1 MSCLNGTDCRE
12 TAKRRSAL
20 AVLALMLAIFLL
32 LSAWSFL
39 PSRGQAVPDEI
50 QYGGAGAVEGKRVF
64 QAYNCMGCH
73 TIVGNGAYFGPDL
86 TRIHADAGAAWLA
99 AFLPSAGGWPTSA
112 AVRVQLQNPA
122 AREDAGTADLQ
133 AYLQRYPGAVERLD
147 RRGGQHTLMPNLPL
161 DAREVTAL
169 IAFLKYTST
178 LHTEGWPPKPR
189 EDRRIPAGLAGQ
201 APAAGGGVAAG
212 QAAAATAPAAPATAD
227 AQAQD
232 PVARGRQLV
241 SDLGCVA
248 CHASDRKRT
257 VGPGWGGVSG
267 HEVQLADGT
276 TVTADEAYLVR
287 SIRQPD
293 AQIVAG
299 YPPHVMPSYDALIDE
314 ADMKAI
320 VAYLRSL

>member
-12 TAKRRSAL
+12 PAKRRAAL
-20 AVLALMLAIFLL
+20 AVLGLMLAIFLL

-39 PSRGQAVPDEI
+39 PSRVQAIPDAI
-50 QYGGAGAVEGKRVF
+50 QYGGVDAVEGKRVF

-86 TRIHADAGAAWLA
+86 TRIHAEAGPAWLA

-122 AREDAGTADLQ
+122 VREDAGTADLQ
-133 AYLQRYPGAVERLD
+133 AYLQRYPGAAERLE

-161 DAREVTAL
+161 DAHEITAL
-169 IAFLKYTST
+169 IAFLKYTSSM
-178 LHTEGWPPKPR
+178 HTEGWPPKPR
-189 EDRRIPAGLAGQ
+189 EDRRIPANLT
-201 APAAGGGVAAG
+201 G
-212 QAAAATAPAAPATAD
+212 QAATGQATATTASAAPAPSAEA

-248 CHASDRKRT
+248 CHATDQKRM
-257 VGPGWGGVSG
+257 VGPGWGGLSG

-276 TVTADEAYLVR
+276 TVTADEAYLIR